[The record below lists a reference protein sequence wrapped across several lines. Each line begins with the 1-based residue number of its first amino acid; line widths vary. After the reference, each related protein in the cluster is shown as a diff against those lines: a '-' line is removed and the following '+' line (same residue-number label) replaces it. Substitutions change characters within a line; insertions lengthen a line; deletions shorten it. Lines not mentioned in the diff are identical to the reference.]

1 MKGQILE
8 EELLQSAILFEIM
21 IVIDAA
27 AEVGLETY
35 FRIPDMIWCME
46 KREGEILGRNGSK

>member
-1 MKGQILE
+1 M
-8 EELLQSAILFEIM
+8 FEIM

-46 KREGEILGRNGSK
+46 RREGEILGRNGSK